1 MALPDHPSAARVV
14 PWHPLH
20 LVFLAGALPLFLG
33 ALLSDIAYYRTEV
46 IQWNNFAQWLLAGAL
61 VFAAVPLLMSLI
73 GLFRGRR
80 ALVYFVVLLVLW
92 VIGFVDSLVHASDAW
107 ASMPR
112 GLWLSLIAAVLAV
125 IATWL
130 GFARHRAGGVL

>member
-1 MALPDHPSAARVV
+1 MALPERHPAHSVT

-80 ALVYFVVLLVLW
+80 ALVYFIVLLVLW
-92 VIGFVDSLVHASDAW
+92 VVGFVDSRVHASDAW

>member
-1 MALPDHPSAARVV
+1 MVLHERHPASTVA

-20 LVFLAGALPLFLG
+20 RVFLAGALPLFLG

-46 IQWNNFAQWLLAGAL
+46 IQWINFAQWLLAGAL
-61 VFAAVPLLMSLI
+61 VFAAVPLLLALI

-80 ALVYFVVLLVLW
+80 ALVYVVVLLVLW
-92 VIGFVDSLVHASDAW
+92 GVGFVDSLVHASDAW
-107 ASMPR
+107 ATMPE
-112 GLWLSLIAAVLAV
+112 GLWLSLVAAVLAA

-130 GFARHRAGGVL
+130 GFTRPRAGGVL

>member
-1 MALPDHPSAARVV
+1 MALPERHPAHSVT

-33 ALLSDIAYYRTEV
+33 ALLGDLAYYRTEV

-80 ALVYFVVLLVLW
+80 ALVYFIVLLVLW

-112 GLWLSLIAAVLAV
+112 GLWLSLIAALLALV
-125 IATWL
+125 ATWL
-130 GFARHRAGGVL
+130 GFARRRAGGVL

>member
-80 ALVYFVVLLVLW
+80 ALVYFIVLLVLW

>member
-61 VFAAVPLLMSLI
+61 VFAAVPLLMALI
-73 GLFRGRR
+73 GLFRERR
-80 ALVYFVVLLVLW
+80 ALAYFVVLLVLW
-92 VIGFVDSLVHASDAW
+92 IVGFVDSLVHASDAW

-112 GLWLSLIAAVLAV
+112 GLWLSLLAAILSV

-130 GFARHRAGGVL
+130 GFARRRAGGVL

>member
-61 VFAAVPLLMSLI
+61 VFAAVPLLMALI
-73 GLFRGRR
+73 GLFRERR
-80 ALVYFVVLLVLW
+80 ALAYFVVLLVLW
-92 VIGFVDSLVHASDAW
+92 IIGFVDSLVHASDAW

-130 GFARHRAGGVL
+130 GFARRRAGGVL

>member
-80 ALVYFVVLLVLW
+80 ALVYFIVLLVLW

-112 GLWLSLIAAVLAV
+112 GLWLSLIAACDRVE
-125 IATWL
+125 THRRCS
-130 GFARHRAGGVL
+130 ARRRAGGVL

>member
-1 MALPDHPSAARVV
+1 MALPERHPARALA

-61 VFAAVPLLMSLI
+61 VFAAVPLLMALI
-73 GLFRGRR
+73 GLFRERR
-80 ALVYFVVLLVLW
+80 ALAYFVVLLVLW
-92 VIGFVDSLVHASDAW
+92 IVGFVDSLVHASDAW

-112 GLWLSLIAAVLAV
+112 GLWLSLFAAALAL

-130 GFARHRAGGVL
+130 GFARRRAGGVL

>member
-1 MALPDHPSAARVV
+1 MVLDERHPASTVA

-20 LVFLAGALPLFLG
+20 RIFLAGALPLFLG

-80 ALVYFVVLLVLW
+80 ALVYFIVLLVLW